1 MKTLFLFAFSSFFFL
16 MTAISQDKGYV
27 TGQVNDRNTGQP
39 LPGAH
44 IFIKDGKGTLALA
57 SGEYLLEL
65 ETGIYDLNAHFVGY
79 KSASGRIEVVAGDT
93 VHLDF
98 SLSQNVEL
106 LDEVVVTAEK
116 TEQRITDVNV
126 SMALIKPEEIEKINS
141 TSLDQAL
148 VRVPGFEILD
158 GQPSI
163 RGGSGFS
170 YGAGSRVLV
179 LVDGLPMITADA
191 GHVQW
196 SFLPLENLSQVEII
210 KGASSVLYGSS
221 ALNGVVNLRYKDPV
235 DKPSTSIRL
244 FSGAYLKPA
253 RKELVWWD
261 SPRWYAGGSASH
273 SRKAGNLDVTADTY
287 LYNDQGYR
295 EDEFDKLARM
305 NVRLRYRAKKISG
318 LTYGLNTGGMITSQ
332 GDFFLWENADSGA
345 YRQNPS
351 GTSTLNANRF
361 YIDPSVKYFTS
372 KGHRHSLHARF
383 YRNVNEMPDNEDKNS
398 SFNLLIAEYQYLHKL
413 SENVNWTI
421 GSSANLSE
429 VTSNLY
435 GHHTKSEAAVFT
447 QLSATLL
454 SRLKYN
460 LGFRWETYRLNDTR
474 ENSRPVFRTGLNYQL
489 FEQTFLRLSFGQ
501 GYRFPSIAEKYTAT
515 QVGALNIFP
524 NPDVESESA
533 WSADAGIIQA
543 FKIGSFLGYVDI
555 SAFRSEYTNMIE
567 YTFGFYPPD
576 SLTPPTIRDVGF
588 KALNVGKAR
597 ITGAETIL
605 GIEKSFGEFRV
616 SGMGG
621 YTYIYPIDLS
631 IEKDSLNSNIL
642 KYRHRHSVKGDLNL
656 EWRMLAAGAT
666 IIHNSFMERVD
677 AVFID
682 PFFGNLLLPG
692 YPDYRKEHQKGYTTV
707 DTRISYRFARESS
720 LALIC
725 KNLFNVEYIG
735 RPGDIRPH
743 RNISLQLLLKF

>member
-1 MKTLFLFAFSSFFFL
+1 MKRLILFVFSLIIPVCPSFC
-16 MTAISQDKGYV
+16 QERGYV
-27 TGQVNDRNTGQP
+27 KGVVKDAKSGAT

-44 IFIKDGKGTLALA
+44 VFIQDGPGTLALA

-65 ETGIYDLNAHFVGY
+65 GQGSYELNAHFVGY
-79 KSASGRIEVVAGDT
+79 RSSSENIRIIEGDT
-93 VHLDF
+93 LRMDF
-98 SLSQNVEL
+98 YLNQTIEL

-126 SMALIKPEEIEKINS
+126 SMALIKPEDIEKINT

-148 VRVPGFEILD
+148 IRVPGFEILD

-179 LVDGLPMITADA
+179 LVDGLPLITADA
-191 GHVQW
+191 GHIQW

-244 FSGAYLKPA
+244 FSGAYMKPE
-253 RKELVWWD
+253 RKELIWWD
-261 SPRWYAGGSASH
+261 SPRCFAGGSASH
-273 SRKAGNLDVTADTY
+273 SRKAGNLDIVADGY

-295 EDEFDKLARM
+295 EDEFDKLARL
-305 NVRLRYRAKKISG
+305 NTKLRYRSKKLSG
-318 LTYGLNTGGMITSQ
+318 LTYGLNTGGMITTQ

-345 YRQNPS
+345 YLQNPA
-351 GTSTLNANRF
+351 GTSTMNARRF
-361 YIDPSVKYFTS
+361 YVDPAIKYLS
-372 KGHRHSLHARF
+372 QKGHRHSLQGRLF
-383 YRNVNEMPDNEDKNS
+383 RNTNEMPDNEDKNS
-398 SFNLLIAEYQYLHKL
+398 SFNLFLAEYQYQHRF
-413 SENVNWTI
+413 SESVSWTI
-421 GSSANLSE
+421 GTSANYSE

-447 QLSATLL
+447 QVSATLL

-460 LGFRWETYRLNDTR
+460 LGFRWETYRLNDIK

-489 FEQTFLRLSFGQ
+489 FEHTFLRLSFGQ
-501 GYRFPSIAEKYTAT
+501 GYRFPSIAEKFTAT

-524 NPDVESESA
+524 NPELESESG

-543 FKIGSFLGYVDI
+543 FKISSLIGYIDL
-555 SAFRSEYTNMIE
+555 SAFISEYSNMIE

-576 SLTPPTIRDVGF
+576 SLSPPTIKDVGF

-597 ITGAETIL
+597 ISGTEIIL
-605 GIEKSFGEFRV
+605 GLEGNFSDIGI
-616 SGMGG
+616 SGQAG

-631 IEKDSLNSNIL
+631 IEKDSTNNNIL
-642 KYRHRHSVKGDLNL
+642 KYRHRHSFKGDISLM
-656 EWRMLAAGAT
+656 WRRVAAGAT
-666 IIHNSFMERVD
+666 IIHNSFMEQVD
-677 AVFID
+677 DVFMD

-692 YPDYRKEHQKGYTTV
+692 FPDYRLKNQKGHTTV
-707 DTRISYRFARESS
+707 DARLSYTLRRESS
-720 LALIC
+720 ISLQC
-725 KNLFNVEYIG
+725 KNLFNVEYTG

-743 RNISLQLLLKF
+743 RSFSLQLILKF